1 MTRWLA
7 WSIVLAGCG
16 DAVSSVDGSLPEVEE
31 DGGNGDASD
40 ASTLDCGIP
49 EGGDAL
55 LAWLEGGNYELWLGE
70 PEPHASSGPHGRV
83 RVLVNETL
91 ADSLGDG
98 TTMHPHCAATVKE
111 LYGEADDRVHGWAVM
126 LKLDDES
133 DSGRNWYWYEY
144 LDGTTHIDSPGAGSC
159 TGCHADG
166 DDYYLS
172 EFRP

>member
-1 MTRWLA
+1 V
-7 WSIVLAGCG
+7 IDCEI
-16 DAVSSVDGSLPEVEE
+16 P
-31 DGGNGDASD
+31 GGGA
-40 ASTLDCGIP
+40 
-49 EGGDAL
+49 AL
-55 LAWLEGGNYELWLGE
+55 LAWLEDGGYERWLTE

-83 RVLVNETL
+83 RTFVNDAL
-91 ADSLGDG
+91 AGSLGAG
-98 TTMHPHCAATVKE
+98 AEMHPRCATSVKE
-111 LYGEADDRVHGWAVM
+111 LFSDTDDRADGWAVS

-144 LDGTTHIDSPGAGSC
+144 LDGTTHVDGAGAGSC